1 MALSPGDYLGPYRII
16 HLLGSGGMGEVY
28 RAHDSRLERDVA
40 LKIMRRSS
48 DAEHVARFSRE
59 ARAAGSLNHPNIVAV
74 YDVGEE
80 GGVPYVVTE
89 LLEGETLRARLNR
102 APLPYRK
109 AVEYGTQIAQ
119 ALDAVHAKGIWH
131 RDVKPGNVFVTNDG
145 RVKLLDFGVAKLS
158 EQHHFS
164 QAETV
169 TADDSRTG
177 EVRGTP
183 GYMSPEQ
190 VLGNEIDHRTD
201 IFALGII
208 LYEMFTGARAFQ
220 RNSTIETMNAVL
232 QADPADPLKLKP
244 DLAPVA
250 AAVVR
255 RCLEKNREDRFQSA
269 RDLAFDLQQLRDQ
282 TGTVSKVVQPPAWRR
297 VKVQAATV
305 AAIGLL
311 GVALWLL
318 WPTTVVA
325 PSFEQL
331 TFSRGRIGGARFAS
345 GGAAVVYSEA
355 TQGHALEISRIELA
369 DRLSTRSLNFDAGTD
384 VLAARAG
391 DLALLQNPRF
401 VQGERFVGTLAQA
414 SLGGAP
420 REIADNIEHADWS
433 QSGELALVQTT
444 VAIGGKSR
452 LEYPQGQVLYTTSNA
467 SIRFARVSPDGQRVA
482 FLEDRR
488 GRLAPSGEIKI
499 VDRNGKILVLT
510 GEFESVRGLAWSA
523 NGEEVWFAGGKQS
536 ANRAL
541 QAVSLNRKLRT
552 VYEAPG
558 SLTLWDIA
566 SDGRVLLT
574 RDEERRAVVALPPG
588 EKVERD
594 LSWFDLSGVA
604 ALSKDGLWLLCG
616 DRFGVYLRST
626 SGSKPTPLLDNGWAD
641 DLSPD
646 GKLVLATIDSSRKL
660 VVVPKGAGSPQPLP
674 SHGITQYNGAWWF
687 PDGRRVLFTG
697 KRDGEEQRSYVQ
709 DTTGGGAPTAITPQG
724 TWGVAISPTG
734 DSIAAIASG
743 QGITL
748 WPVRVG
754 GPPKSVSGSEEG
766 ERPVAWHENGQSL
779 WLFRRGEI
787 PAHIYALDIATGRRQ
802 LWKTLSPPDTAG
814 VYSIIEFQITPSG
827 NAYAYS
833 YTRLLSQLY
842 LARGL
847 K

>member
-74 YDVGEE
+74 YDVGDE

-102 APLPYRK
+102 GPLPYRK
-109 AVEYGTQIAQ
+109 AIEFGTQIAQ
-119 ALDAVHAKGIWH
+119 ALDAVHGKGIWH

-158 EQHHFS
+158 EWHPLS
-164 QAETV
+164 QGETV

-177 EVRGTP
+177 EIRGTP

-220 RNSTIETMNAVL
+220 RNSTIETMNAVV
-232 QADPADPLKLKP
+232 QADPADPLKINPGLS
-244 DLAPVA
+244 PVA
-250 AAVVR
+250 AALVR
-255 RCLEKNREDRFQSA
+255 RCLEKSREDRFQSA
-269 RDLAFDLQQLRDQ
+269 RDLAFGLQQLRDQ
-282 TGTVSKVVQPPAWRR
+282 SVTVSKAVQTPAWRR
-297 VKVQAATV
+297 IRPLLAIAV
-305 AAIGLL
+305 ALGLV
-311 GVALWLL
+311 GMALWLL
-318 WPTTVVA
+318 WPAPQVA

-331 TFSRGRIGGARFAS
+331 TFSRGRIGGARFAA
-345 GGAAVVYSEA
+345 GGVAVVYSEA
-355 TQGHALEISRIELA
+355 IQGHALEISRIELEGNPP
-369 DRLSTRSLNFDAGTD
+369 SSRSLNLDPGTD

-391 DLALLQNPRF
+391 ELALLLEPRF
-401 VQGERFVGTLAQA
+401 VQGDRFVGTLALA
-414 SLGGAP
+414 SLGGGP
-420 REIADNIEHADWS
+420 KEIAKDVEHADWS
-433 QSGELALVQTT
+433 KSGELALVQTT
-444 VAIGGKSR
+444 AAVGGKSR
-452 LEYPQGQVLYTTSNA
+452 LEYPQGHVLYTSDS
-467 SIRFARVSPDGQRVA
+467 SIRFPRVSPDGQRVA
-482 FLEDRR
+482 FLEDPGGRR
-488 GRLAPSGEIKI
+488 GPSGII
-499 VDRNGKILVLT
+499 RVVDRNGKVVPLT
-510 GEFESVRGLAWSA
+510 PDFESVRGLAW
-523 NGEEVWFAGGKQS
+523 NGREVWFAGGDQRG
-536 ANRAL
+536 NRAL
-541 QAVSLNRKLRT
+541 KAVTLSGDVRT

-566 SDGRVLLT
+566 PDGRVLLT

-588 EKVERD
+588 EKEERD
-594 LSWFDLSGVA
+594 LSWFDNSGVA
-604 ALSKDGLWLLCG
+604 ALSRDGQWLLCG

-626 SGSKPTPLLDNGWAD
+626 SGSKPTSLLSEGWAD

-646 GKLVLATIDSSRKL
+646 GKTVLATIDSRRKL
-660 VVVPKGAGSPQPLP
+660 VTFSRRGGSQTPLP
-674 SHGITQYNGAWWF
+674 PHGITEYIGAWWF
-687 PDGRRVLFTG
+687 PDGTGRILFTG
-697 KRDGEEQRSYVQ
+697 KRDGEKQRSYVQ
-709 DTTGGGAPTAITPQG
+709 DTTGTGIPAPITPQD
-724 TWGVAISPTG
+724 TWGVAISPNG
-734 DSIAAIASG
+734 ESIAAIGPG

-748 WPVRVG
+748 WPVRG
-754 GPPKSVSGSEEG
+754 GSQPKPVPGTEEG

-779 WLFRRGEI
+779 WAFRRGKI
-787 PAHIYALDIATGRRQ
+787 PADVYTIDITTGRRQ
-802 LWKTLSPPDTAG
+802 TWKSLSPPDTAG
-814 VYSIIEFQITPSG
+814 VYSIVEFQITPSG
-827 NAYAYS
+827 NAYAYT